1 MQALINTFLPNSIFT
16 YKQHNNQL
24 FFKEAKL
31 RPFCKSIILH
41 GKDIFSTIY
50 SNASNQK
57 KDYVFIKT
65 LRLYTRNKTRIVFEN
80 IRIQISDTI
89 SIRVG
94 EIIGQIGSFTFTME
108 QAQLNITE
116 KQLHVKT
123 IRIGTYITISRFDS
137 SSPHIHIQWG
147 EKITISIPEIRIHST
162 PSIQLFQSWKAS
174 IDKWVPKEKSD
185 DPLPE
190 IHISSI
196 FIRFV
201 QFRNMVKTIRPISI
215 GTQHQSIWELWVHI
229 IHALIGIE

>member
-1 MQALINTFLPNSIFT
+1 MQTLINTFLPNSIFT

-24 FFKEAKL
+24 FFKEVKL
-31 RPFCKSIILH
+31 RPLCKSIILH

-57 KDYVFIKT
+57 KDYVFIKK
-65 LRLYTRNKTRIVFEN
+65 LRLYTRNKTRIIFEN
-80 IRIQISDTI
+80 IRIQIADTI
-89 SIRVG
+89 SIRIG
-94 EIIGQIGSFTFTME
+94 EITGQIGSFSFTLE

-116 KQLHVKT
+116 KQLHIKT
-123 IRIGTYITISRFDS
+123 IRIGPYITISRFDS

-147 EKITISIPEIRIHST
+147 ERITIQIPEIRLHST
-162 PSIQLFQSWKAS
+162 PPIHLFQSWKAS

-201 QFRNMVKTIRPISI
+201 QLRNMVKTIRPISI

-229 IHALIGIE
+229 IHALIGI